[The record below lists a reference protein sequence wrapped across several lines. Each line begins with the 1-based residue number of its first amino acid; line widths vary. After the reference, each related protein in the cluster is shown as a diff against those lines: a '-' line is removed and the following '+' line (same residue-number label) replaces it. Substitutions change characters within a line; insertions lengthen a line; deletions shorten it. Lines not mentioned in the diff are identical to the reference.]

1 MHLPWKELGLS
12 RFVVQDSSE
21 KLLFVDGK
29 TQLGKELDAA
39 KGLVSIVYD
48 EGETPRAINLRLL
61 AKVFLPTLPDHS
73 LSSLCAYY
81 HIPLEQLH
89 RKEAIGTLFAFLI
102 EEGLRLNPEV
112 ISLLG
117 HLLPP
122 STGELVRH
130 LLPLAEAVET
140 KTEEEPL
147 RPTQAP
153 VISTKEALSSNGVIA
168 QQLPGFEIRPAQQKM
183 ASLVAQVFEQGG
195 TLAAEAGAGTG
206 KTFAYLVPALLHL
219 RVDSEERLVI
229 STRTKQLQEQLF
241 LKDLPF
247 LISQLNPQLKV
258 ALLKGRENY
267 LCLRR
272 FETMLVEVIEGLEQH
287 VGPLFALLVNWRFQT
302 GTGDIEENGAF
313 LCDSGWRA
321 LWARLHDDPRHCP
334 GPDCPFFGDCF
345 SFAARRHAR
354 EADLV
359 VVNHSLLLADLQAG
373 GGILGGYKYL
383 VVDEAHAL
391 ERAVRQAF
399 TTTLTWYTLDDLT
412 ARIERVK
419 GRGSASFIHNLS
431 LSKDDKRVVR
441 LREFVSTLRAANT
454 HLFSSLDTHFA
465 DEGRGRLPGMDEF
478 RPLVKQVVSTID
490 RLKEV
495 LEQIGEALADPEKKH
510 EAEGLTLE
518 AEADS
523 SLFQTLFGPPKEN
536 HVHWYERRERGIALR
551 DSPLEIAGFLQ
562 EPLYPRLAGLILTSA
577 TLSLEGRF
585 SYLGKTLGLDAAPK
599 DVNYALLESPCS
611 DNGRMSIYFPEFLP
625 PVDGLIE
632 NYADAISSLV
642 SAIVATMKRKV
653 LVLFTSYSL
662 LRAVEQRISEAVVVL
677 SQEPD
682 APRSKLLEQ
691 FRGIKG
697 GAVLLGTDS
706 FWEGVDLPGAELE
719 ILVITRLPFPVPTDP
734 VFLAM
739 TERLRERGED
749 PFINLAIPQALL
761 KLRQGTGRLIRKRTD
776 RGSVIITDSRVFRK
790 RYGQFFAACLPIS
803 GKRVRTQDELL
814 ANLRSW
820 FSCP

>member
-12 RFVVQDSSE
+12 RFLVQDSSE

-29 TQLGKELDAA
+29 AQPGTELGAA
-39 KGLVSIVYD
+39 KGLVSIAYVK
-48 EGETPRAINLRLL
+48 EETPRAINLRVL
-61 AKVFLPTLPDHS
+61 AKAFLPTLPDHS

-81 HIPLEQLH
+81 HIPLQQPH
-89 RKEAIGTLFAFLI
+89 KKEAIGTLFAFLI
-102 EEGLRLNPEV
+102 REGLGLNPEV

-117 HLLPP
+117 QLLPP
-122 STGELVRH
+122 STGEFVRH
-130 LLPLAEAVET
+130 LLPLAETVET

-147 RPTQAP
+147 GPTQPPTTSA
-153 VISTKEALSSNGVIA
+153 KEALSSNGVIA
-168 QQLPGFEIRPAQQKM
+168 QQLAGFEIRPAQQKM
-183 ASLVAQVFEQGG
+183 ASLVAQIFKQGG
-195 TLAAEAGAGTG
+195 TLAAEAGSGTG

-219 RVDSEERLVI
+219 QVDSEERLVI

-241 LKDLPF
+241 FKDLPF

-258 ALLKGRENY
+258 VLLKGRENY

-272 FETMLVEVIEGLEQH
+272 FETMLVEVIEGLEQQM
-287 VGPLFALLVNWRFQT
+287 GPLFGLLVNWRFQT
-302 GTGDIEENGAF
+302 RTGDIEENGAF
-313 LCDSGWRA
+313 LCDSGWST
-321 LWARLHDDPRHCP
+321 LWARLHDDPRHCL
-334 GPDCPFFGDCF
+334 GSDCPFFDDCF
-345 SFAARRHAR
+345 SFAARRRAR

-359 VVNHSLLLADLQAG
+359 VVNHSLLLADLQTG
-373 GGILGGYKYL
+373 GGILGGYQYL
-383 VVDEAHAL
+383 VIDEAHAL

-399 TTTLTWYTLDDLT
+399 TTTLTSHTLDDLT

-419 GRGSASFIHNLS
+419 GRGSADFVHSLS
-431 LSKDDKRVVR
+431 LSRADRRVVR
-441 LREFVSTLRAANT
+441 LRELVSTLRTANT
-454 HLFSSLDTHFA
+454 HIFSSLETHFA
-465 DEGRGRLPGMDEF
+465 DGRRGRLSGMDGF
-478 RPLVKQVVSTID
+478 RPLVKQLVSTID

-495 LEQIGEALADPEKKH
+495 VEQIGEALVDPEKKH
-510 EAEGLTLE
+510 EAEGLILE

-523 SLFQTLFGPPKEN
+523 SLFQSLFGSPEEN
-536 HVHWYERRERGIALR
+536 HVHWYERRERGIALLN
-551 DSPLEIAGFLQ
+551 SPLEIAAFLQ
-562 EPLYPRLAGLILTSA
+562 EALYPKLAGLILTSA
-577 TLSLEGRF
+577 TLSLGGRF

-599 DVNYALLESPCS
+599 DVNCALLESPS
-611 DNGRMSIYFPEFLP
+611 SNNRRMSIYFPEFLP

-642 SAIVATMKRKV
+642 GAVVVTMNRKV
-653 LVLFTSYSL
+653 LVLFTSYRL
-662 LRAVEQRISEAVVVL
+662 LRAVEQRISEAIVVL
-677 SQEPD
+677 AQEPD

-697 GAVLLGTDS
+697 GAILLGTDS

-739 TERLRERGED
+739 TERLREKGED
-749 PFINLAIPQALL
+749 PFLNLAIPQAVLR
-761 KLRQGTGRLIRKRTD
+761 LRQGIGRLIRKRTD

-803 GKRVRTQDELL
+803 GKRIRTQEELL
-814 ANLRSW
+814 VDLRFW